1 MNANEEK
8 KEGCVL
14 KVSLSVNVEHYIIL
28 NYISMP

>member
-8 KEGCVL
+8 KECCVL
-14 KVSLSVNVEHYIIL
+14 KVSLSVNVEHYII